1 MERMKAKLD
10 ELNADLDR
18 WEAMA
23 DQAKAQGRGGIRR
36 AGGGLRQKRDELEPK
51 ITEAQE
57 AAHTPLSEAHDMT
70 RIGHLI
76 TWITLVLLAGFALL
90 NWPLLTEP
98 ASLDLLVTRAYA
110 PPGLVLLGLTAIF
123 VVVFF
128 LTAIS
133 GWLGGLQESHRLHQE
148 LESAREL
155 AQEAEESR
163 FSELQ
168 AMLAK
173 GMEQLNDRLDRL
185 EKTRGKTDPQKPA
198 GGDMNTR
205 EEYIQKLKSKLDE
218 WDDDLATL
226 ETNAEKAE
234 GELKREY
241 SKQIEAIKER
251 RQEAMRKLDE
261 LRSASEDAWE
271 DLKEGM
277 ETSWEAMDEA
287 VEEAVAR
294 FQ

>member
-1 MERMKAKLD
+1 
-10 ELNADLDR
+10 
-18 WEAMA
+18 
-23 DQAKAQGRGGIRR
+23 
-36 AGGGLRQKRDELEPK
+36 
-51 ITEAQE
+51 
-57 AAHTPLSEAHDMT
+57 MT
-70 RIGHLI
+70 RIGHWI
-76 TWITLVLLAGFALL
+76 TWITLALLAGFALL

-98 ASLDLLVTRAYA
+98 ASLNLLVTRAYA

-133 GWLGGLQESHRLHQE
+133 GWLGGLQESRRLHQE

-155 AQEAEESR
+155 AKEAEKSR
-163 FSELQ
+163 FSQLRT
-168 AMLAK
+168 MLAK

-185 EKTRGKTDPQKPA
+185 EKTRGKAETPKPV

-218 WDDDLATL
+218 WNDDLATL
-226 ETNAEKAE
+226 ETKAEKAE
-234 GELKREY
+234 GDLKKEY

-271 DLKEGM
+271 DLKEGI
-277 ETSWEAMDEA
+277 ETSWEAMGKA
-287 VEEAVAR
+287 VKEAVAR
-294 FQ
+294 FK